1 MRVPR
6 PMLAFAAAAVAT
18 AAFGSALA
26 DGPAPA
32 TAQQTSLPAAQP
44 PEQRQPRV
52 QPVSHELRIALD
64 QAFPVRLAEAAE
76 GVAVGNPSIAGV
88 SVQNDR
94 FLFVTGRSYGSTN
107 LVVVGA
113 NGRVLYSG
121 RVVVAPDETDVVM
134 VTRGVDTARLECT
147 PLCRPRPDIGDGE
160 ASQSVNEQITS
171 RPAAASH

>member
-1 MRVPR
+1 MSGFR
-6 PMLAFAAAAVAT
+6 PLTATFAIAAALVAAAEPAFAR
-18 AAFGSALA
+18 
-26 DGPAPA
+26 DI
-32 TAQQTSLPAAQP
+32 
-44 PEQRQPRV
+44 RV
-52 QPVSHELRIALD
+52 ALD
-64 QAFPVRLAEAAE
+64 QAFPVRLSEAAE

-113 NGRVLYSG
+113 GGRVLYSG

-134 VTRGVDTARLECT
+134 VTRGGATARLECT

-160 ASQSVNEQITS
+160 DSAAVNEQIAGRAS
-171 RPAAASH
+171 AAGDN